1 MKLLDD
7 DCNSLDS
14 LIKYYPYFKDNE
26 FVQKFIVPI
35 QPKYHEDLFPD
46 FSSMKGSLFE
56 KDQSLYS
63 CQGNTIKKAYLCHSR
78 IKSIQ
83 KGDIILFYR
92 SKDRKS
98 IQCMGIVENVI
109 FSENI
114 DEVFPTIAK
123 RTVYNYS
130 DLQNILKKKTLVIL
144 FRYVALKKEIS
155 NRAIIN
161 ASIKGYIQSIRQI
174 NNEQYSELIHEN

>member
-1 MKLLDD
+1 M
-7 DCNSLDS
+7 S
-14 LIKYYPYFKDNE
+14 YF
-26 FVQKFIVPI
+26 QRI
-35 QPKYHEDLFPD
+35 LT
-46 FSSMKGSLFE
+46 FS
-56 KDQSLYS
+56 
-63 CQGNTIKKAYLCHSR
+63 
-78 IKSIQ
+78 
-83 KGDIILFYR
+83 
-92 SKDRKS
+92 
-98 IQCMGIVENVI
+98 
-109 FSENI
+109 
-114 DEVFPTIAK
+114 TIAK